1 VELDAVRL
9 RRGGPW
15 DWARDLRGQA
25 GFDDHARFL
34 DDLVDSGFVVLGRP
48 LQGER
53 EVLISA

>member
-1 VELDAVRL
+1 MRL